1 MALEVKICGINSRT
15 AARAAADGG
24 ADLVGFV
31 FHAPSPRYVT
41 AAEAAELAHAI
52 PEEHVSKVGL
62 FVDADDGTIEGVLT
76 RVSLDM
82 LQLHGNESPERVAE
96 ISARF
101 GLPVMKAIKL
111 EIEEDL
117 LATHAFA
124 AVADRLLFDAKPP
137 DGLKG
142 ALPGG
147 NALAFDW
154 TLLKGREWPVPWMLS
169 GGLTADNLAEAV
181 RVSGARAVDVS
192 SGVEDRRGH
201 KDPARITAFLSA
213 AAKL

>member
-1 MALEVKICGINSRT
+1 MALEVKICGINSFA

-24 ADLVGFV
+24 ADLVGLV
-31 FHAPSPRYVT
+31 FYPPSPRHMT
-41 AAEAAELAHAI
+41 MAEAAEIAAAI
-52 PEEHVSKVGL
+52 PEEHISKVGVL
-62 FVDADDGTIEGVLT
+62 VDPEDRMIEDILAHVD
-76 RVSLDM
+76 LDM

-96 ISARF
+96 VSARY
-101 GLPVMKAIKL
+101 GLPVMKAVKL
-111 EIEEDL
+111 AVEADL
-117 LATHAFA
+117 RAAHAFA

-142 ALPGG
+142 KLPGG

-169 GGLTADNLAEAV
+169 GGLNAGNLAEAV
-181 RVSGARAVDVS
+181 QTSGARAVDVS
-192 SGVEDRRGH
+192 SGVEDRPGH
-201 KDPARITAFLSA
+201 KDPARIKAFLAA